1 MLKIENMAKQRALK
15 ELSTP
20 NMNQQSLCIKSL
32 NINVAVE
39 IKSGLIHLL
48 PVSLNLFFGR
58 QCNDWFYYLSSGIIT
73 WNDLK
78 KKSL

>member
-20 NMNQQSLCIKSL
+20 NQQSLCIKSL

-48 PVSLNLFFGR
+48 PVSLNLFLADNAMIGF
-58 QCNDWFYYLSSGIIT
+58 IIFHL
-73 WNDLK
+73 DLLPGMIWK